1 VAAENP
7 DFADLAAVEVVLAEP
22 EPPKVELVVEYEV
35 EVSADEGGNVAD
47 QLSAMDAS
55 KLSDEVS
62 TNVKAA
68 DDSLANIAV
77 AEVEVGEVV
86 KPPPPPPEEDEP
98 IGRES
103 TAVRGALAL
112 AAFMIVE
119 TLRAH

>member
-1 VAAENP
+1 
-7 DFADLAAVEVVLAEP
+7 
-22 EPPKVELVVEYEV
+22 
-35 EVSADEGGNVAD
+35 
-47 QLSAMDAS
+47 
-55 KLSDEVS
+55 
-62 TNVKAA
+62 
-68 DDSLANIAV
+68 
-77 AEVEVGEVV
+77 V

>member
-1 VAAENP
+1 
-7 DFADLAAVEVVLAEP
+7 
-22 EPPKVELVVEYEV
+22 
-35 EVSADEGGNVAD
+35 
-47 QLSAMDAS
+47 MDAS
-55 KLSDEVS
+55 TLSDEVS

-98 IGRES
+98 VDRVS